1 MQNVLLTGI
10 TGYIAKHIAVELLD
24 AGYSVRGSMRTMKR
38 VQEVNAAVAN
48 GLKDA
53 SKLRNLSF
61 CELDLTNDR
70 GWTEACRG
78 IDALVHTASPFPMVQ
93 PKDENELIKPAVEGM
108 LRALKT
114 AKFEGVNR
122 VVVTSS
128 TAAISGSPLPIG
140 KEVYD
145 ESDWTDVNAKGV
157 AAYTKSKTLAEK
169 AAWDFVESKAPEIA
183 LTAVNPG
190 FVVGA
195 PLDNEYGTSVAV
207 FERILRGKDP
217 MVPRTGFASVDV
229 KDVASMHVAA
239 LEDEST
245 HGQRILCVD
254 RFLWFQDITKAI
266 KKEFPD
272 RRIATRMAP
281 DVLIKLLGLIDPAV
295 RSIVPSLG
303 QKQMVDNSRGRT
315 ILKRDFQDSL
325 AASVATA
332 KFLVANKT
340 S

>member
-48 GLKDA
+48 GLKDP

-70 GWTEACRG
+70 GWSEAFRG

-93 PKDENELIKPAVEGM
+93 PKNEDELIKPAVDGT
-108 LRALKT
+108 LRALRT
-114 AKFEGVNR
+114 AKSEGVQR
-122 VVVTSS
+122 VIVTSS
-128 TAAISGSPLPIG
+128 MAAIGGTP
-140 KEVYD
+140 KEKTYD
-145 ESDWTDVNAKGV
+145 ENDWTDVNVKGV

-169 AAWDFVESKAPEIA
+169 AAWDFIESEAPDIA

-195 PLDNEYGTSVAV
+195 PLDNEYGTSIAV

-217 MVPRTGFASVDV
+217 MVPRTGFTSVDV
-229 KDVASMHVAA
+229 KDVAAMHVAA
-239 LEDEST
+239 LEDEAT

-272 RRIATRMAP
+272 RRIATRVAP
-281 DVLIKLLGLIDPAV
+281 DMLIRLLGLIDPAV

-303 QKQMVDNSRGRT
+303 QKQTVDNSRGRT

-332 KFLVANKT
+332 KFLVDKET